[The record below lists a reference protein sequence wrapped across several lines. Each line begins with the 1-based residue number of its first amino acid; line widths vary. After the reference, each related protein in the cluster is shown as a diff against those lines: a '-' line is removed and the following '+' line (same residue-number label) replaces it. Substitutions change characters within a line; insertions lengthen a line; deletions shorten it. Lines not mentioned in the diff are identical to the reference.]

1 MRTLTESVLRMM
13 MIEENH
19 DDDDDCSVYCSLF
32 EAYIQLNPPT
42 LPGIHRAQD
51 YEVASKETRSS

>member
-1 MRTLTESVLRMM
+1 M
-13 MIEENH
+13 MIEQNH
-19 DDDDDCSVYCSLF
+19 DDDDDDGSVYCSLF
-32 EAYIQLNPPT
+32 EAYIQLNLPT